1 MYPYERINTYRP
13 DYRGP
18 GPWRRRFSAVLPW
31 LFVLGVAAGTM
42 LPVRHWIHRPLPHA
56 ADSRAPDSPA
66 ARDAEIV
73 WKRAGNP
80 DVRHPVDVIRTI
92 DGDTFEARVHLWPGL
107 DLSTRVRLRGIDAPE
122 LKASCPQELQ
132 MAEAASEALR
142 GLLGEG
148 EVTIFNI
155 GPDKYSGRVVADVAT
170 RKTANVSASLLAAGH
185 ARSYSGGHRMGWC
198 TNATR

>member
-56 ADSRAPDSPA
+56 ADSRASDSPA

-92 DGDTFEARVHLWPGL
+92 DGDTFEAWVHLWPGL

-122 LKASCPQELQ
+122 L
-132 MAEAASEALR
+132 
-142 GLLGEG
+142 
-148 EVTIFNI
+148 
-155 GPDKYSGRVVADVAT
+155 
-170 RKTANVSASLLAAGH
+170 
-185 ARSYSGGHRMGWC
+185 
-198 TNATR
+198 